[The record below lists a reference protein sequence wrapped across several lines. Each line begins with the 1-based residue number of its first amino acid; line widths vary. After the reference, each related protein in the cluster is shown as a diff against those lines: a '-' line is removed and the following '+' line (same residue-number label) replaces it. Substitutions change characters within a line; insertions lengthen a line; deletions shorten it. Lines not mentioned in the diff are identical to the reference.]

1 LNFSPTRK
9 LYSHCVCLSIAAC
22 QHAHIFTPRTHR
34 YTRAENRIVRRSLG
48 RCTYVCVCI
57 CKGVRKNGGLPLAVY
72 WFCRCGYARYFTG
85 YTNTTSADDTYST
98 QPQRDTHTGAHTIKM
113 IALACDDRMSG
124 GYAMK
129 QPGCIWWMSS
139 KPWTRCDNSNAK
151 IQHTHTRTHRKG
163 CPGA

>member
-1 LNFSPTRK
+1 
-9 LYSHCVCLSIAAC
+9 
-22 QHAHIFTPRTHR
+22 
-34 YTRAENRIVRRSLG
+34 
-48 RCTYVCVCI
+48 
-57 CKGVRKNGGLPLAVY
+57 VY

-129 QPGCIWWMSS
+129 QPGCI
-139 KPWTRCDNSNAK
+139 
-151 IQHTHTRTHRKG
+151 
-163 CPGA
+163 

>member
-1 LNFSPTRK
+1 MLLQLPVSVATNVAKYCATIRLICGQPAERDPTH
-9 LYSHCVCLSIAAC
+9 LPTLSAGQNNPLLGPVYVYEDVDVVG
-22 QHAHIFTPRTHR
+22 QH
-34 YTRAENRIVRRSLG
+34 VG
-48 RCTYVCVCI
+48 
-57 CKGVRKNGGLPLAVY
+57 KGVRKNGGLPLAVY

-129 QPGCIWWMSS
+129 QPGCI
-139 KPWTRCDNSNAK
+139 
-151 IQHTHTRTHRKG
+151 
-163 CPGA
+163 